1 MKLAEYFRHDD
12 QDLARLMKQAGV
24 DYGVLRC
31 PEKGDGS
38 MVYDYLTLARLK
50 KTFSQLGIDI
60 QVIEPLP
67 NDLHEPIKQ
76 GLPARDAAIEKLHK
90 LVRTMGRLEIPILCY
105 NFMAAFGWTRTST
118 VVAGRGGALVSEYD
132 HRVMAGAPNL
142 LDHEIT
148 EEQIWANYAYFLK
161 AVLPVAEEAGVTLA
175 LHPDDPPLSP
185 IQGVARVFRNP
196 EAFERALALSDS
208 PSHKLTFC
216 QGNFRLMGCDIPAA
230 IERFKHAIAFVHF
243 RDTRG
248 TPEHFVE
255 CFHDD
260 GPTDMAAA
268 MRAYQKIGF
277 AGPLRSDHV
286 PTLHGESNRRPGYET
301 LGRLFAV
308 GYIKGLSESSL

>member
-1 MKLAEYFRHDD
+1 MA
-12 QDLARLMKQAGV
+12 
-24 DYGVLRC
+24 
-31 PEKGDGS
+31 
-38 MVYDYLTLARLK
+38 YDFLTLARLK
-50 KTFSQLGIDI
+50 KTFGDLGIDLR
-60 QVIEPLP
+60 VIEPLP

-76 GLPARDAAIEKLHK
+76 GLPDRDAAIEKLIK
-90 LVRTMGRLEIPILCY
+90 LICTMGKLEIPILCY

-118 VVAGRGGALVSEYD
+118 VVPGRGGALVSEYD
-132 HRVMAGAPNL
+132 HRLMADAPDL
-142 LDHEIT
+142 LEQRID
-148 EEQIWANYAYFLK
+148 EETLWANYRYFLE
-161 AVLPVAEEAGVTLA
+161 AVLPTAEEAGVTLA

-185 IQGVARVFRNP
+185 IQGVARIFRSP
-196 EAFERALALSDS
+196 EAFERALAMADS

-216 QGNFRLMGCDIPAA
+216 QGNFRLMGCDIPST
-230 IERFKHAIAFVHF
+230 IRRFKDAIAFVHF

-268 MRAYQKIGF
+268 MRAYAEIGF
-277 AGPLRSDHV
+277 DGPIRSDHV

-308 GYIKGLSESSL
+308 GYMKGLRDAVAS